1 MHATYNQQSDIW
13 DNNQNY
19 HQWDAETEAIGILL
33 QSLKPDFI
41 ISAMRGNFEAQVYAH
56 FELITYIMK
65 NECRLLFLS
74 SANVFDAFTNFPSHE
89 YDKTLSLSVYGR
101 FKIKIENALLRLP
114 NHKYIIA
121 RLPMVYGLN
130 SPRIKEMKTL
140 YDFNEAFEVFPNV
153 ILNATTI
160 SKLTQQIHF
169 MINQDLEGVFHLG
182 SKDLIH
188 HIDLIGDIC
197 KRLNFQNPLLKKVF
211 SSNEDRFLAVLPKDN
226 LLPQNLQI
234 DIEQIVEESIL
245 L

>member
-1 MHATYNQQSDIW
+1 
-13 DNNQNY
+13 
-19 HQWDAETEAIGILL
+19 
-33 QSLKPDFI
+33 
-41 ISAMRGNFEAQVYAH
+41 
-56 FELITYIMK
+56 
-65 NECRLLFLS
+65 
-74 SANVFDAFTNFPSHE
+74 
-89 YDKTLSLSVYGR
+89 
-101 FKIKIENALLRLP
+101 
-114 NHKYIIA
+114 
-121 RLPMVYGLN
+121 
-130 SPRIKEMKTL
+130 
-140 YDFNEAFEVFPNV
+140 
-153 ILNATTI
+153 
-160 SKLTQQIHF
+160 